1 MTREYIHTACA
12 RNNNNHNHNHNHNHN
27 QPDPAPPRSQ
37 VLLSYPENSFPIT
50 IARTAQTYVALF
62 SYPVVAYPTATS
74 FANLISSV
82 SCGRLKIATTIDVD
96 TRGESPFVREV
107 RL

>member
-1 MTREYIHTACA
+1 M
-12 RNNNNHNHNHNHNHN
+12 
-27 QPDPAPPRSQ
+27 
-37 VLLSYPENSFPIT
+37 LLSYPENSFPIA

-62 SYPVVAYPTATS
+62 SYPLVAYPTATS
-74 FANLISSV
+74 FANLISSL